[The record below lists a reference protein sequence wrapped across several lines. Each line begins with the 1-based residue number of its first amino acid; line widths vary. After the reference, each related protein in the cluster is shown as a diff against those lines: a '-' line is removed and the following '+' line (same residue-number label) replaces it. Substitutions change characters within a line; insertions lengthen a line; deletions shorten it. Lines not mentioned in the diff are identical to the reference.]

1 MIIMFNEKV
10 VLVTGGTRGIGYTT
24 VEEFLKEGA
33 RVILFGSREESVTK
47 AINSLKEENNESLG
61 NDVVPVDLIT
71 GDNIKKVISVSE
83 KYQQLENEKRAKKGL
98 KPRGLRVLV
107 LGIPNVGKSTF
118 INKIAG
124 KKKTIVGNKPG
135 VTKQLSWIK
144 VNNDIELLDT
154 PGILWPKIE
163 NQEQAKK
170 LALFSS
176 IKEEILPKEELAIYA
191 LSILSSLYKDRVEER
206 YGISYNNNDK
216 VEVLDIIGTKRG
228 CLERG
233 GIVSYE
239 KVYNIILQDIKN
251 NAFGNITLDR
261 KEA

>member
-1 MIIMFNEKV
+1 M
-10 VLVTGGTRGIGYTT
+10 
-24 VEEFLKEGA
+24 
-33 RVILFGSREESVTK
+33 
-47 AINSLKEENNESLG
+47 
-61 NDVVPVDLIT
+61 
-71 GDNIKKVISVSE
+71 
-83 KYQQLENEKRAKKGL
+83 
-98 KPRGLRVLV
+98 
-107 LGIPNVGKSTF
+107 
-118 INKIAG
+118 
-124 KKKTIVGNKPG
+124 
-135 VTKQLSWIK
+135 
-144 VNNDIELLDT
+144 
-154 PGILWPKIE
+154 
-163 NQEQAKK
+163 
-170 LALFSS
+170 FSS

-206 YGISYNNNDK
+206 YGVSYNNNDI

>member
-1 MIIMFNEKV
+1 MDMYQKRKIRAEKKKDDSPKSFPSVGINWYPGHMAKTKREIGEKLNLIDLVYEVVDARMPLSSRIEEVDNIIKSKPKIIIMTKYDLCDKV
-10 VLVTGGTRGIGYTT
+10 ETDKIINY
-24 VEEFLKEGA
+24 F
-33 RVILFGSREESVTK
+33 ES
-47 AINSLKEENNESLG
+47 IG

-124 KKKTIVGNKPG
+124 KKKTVVGNKPG
-135 VTKQLSWIK
+135 VTKQLSWIR

-191 LSILSSLYKDRVEER
+191 LSILSNLFSDY
-206 YGISYNNNDK
+206 
-216 VEVLDIIGTKRG
+216 
-228 CLERG
+228 
-233 GIVSYE
+233 
-239 KVYNIILQDIKN
+239 
-251 NAFGNITLDR
+251 
-261 KEA
+261 

>member
-1 MIIMFNEKV
+1 MDMHSKREMRKNKKMNEDTKSLPSTSINWYPGHMAKTKREIGEKLNLIDLVYEIVDARMPLSSRIEEVDNIIKSKPKIIIMTKYDLCDKV
-10 VLVTGGTRGIGYTT
+10 ETDKI
-24 VEEFLKEGA
+24 
-33 RVILFGSREESVTK
+33 
-47 AINSLKEENNESLG
+47 INYFESLG

-135 VTKQLSWIK
+135 VTKQLSWIR
-144 VNNDIELLDT
+144 VNNEIELLDT

-163 NQEQAKK
+163 NRRTSQKTSFIF
-170 LALFSS
+170 L
-176 IKEEILPKEELAIYA
+176 
-191 LSILSSLYKDRVEER
+191 
-206 YGISYNNNDK
+206 N
-216 VEVLDIIGTKRG
+216 
-228 CLERG
+228 
-233 GIVSYE
+233 
-239 KVYNIILQDIKN
+239 
-251 NAFGNITLDR
+251 
-261 KEA
+261 